1 MDVVSD
7 ESSSSDGG
15 KGLLRTKV
23 TDGRAQGRLPYTAEE
38 DADMIN
44 WVKRMQEAGPLS
56 GMSAQGIEVWKAAY
70 RAGFTRHGWMSMH
83 NRWRRHLASG
93 HAANPTALRTQQEG
107 AQGGGAASSRPL
119 RAALAGKASC
129 CHVVGGAASSPRVG
143 SAASSDTPPS
153 PVPVPLLAQ
162 AATAEPQAHPT
173 STRAVAYMLAELF
186 CQVFKEPAELGQ
198 EEAFESAFDGD
209 WVFNSQVHQIRGRG
223 TDLRLGGSSC
233 HFKQLTE
240 KTCELFLFVQ
250 LGKLLHVVTGRLSD
264 DRQRLTWNNG
274 NEWRRVRENARF
286 ALPREDS
293 DAELRLLRKE
303 NQYMRAKLIAA
314 GLS

>member
-1 MDVVSD
+1 M
-7 ESSSSDGG
+7 
-15 KGLLRTKV
+15 LR
-23 TDGRAQGRLPYTAEE
+23 
-38 DADMIN
+38 
-44 WVKRMQEAGPLS
+44 
-56 GMSAQGIEVWKAAY
+56 WK
-70 RAGFTRHGWMSMH
+70 
-83 NRWRRHLASG
+83 
-93 HAANPTALRTQQEG
+93 
-107 AQGGGAASSRPL
+107 GAAGQDSAP
-119 RAALAGKASC
+119 
-129 CHVVGGAASSPRVG
+129 VG
-143 SAASSDTPPS
+143 SVTKWLATLPP
-153 PVPVPLLAQ
+153 Q
-162 AATAEPQAHPT
+162 T
-173 STRAVAYMLAELF
+173 STAD
-186 CQVFKEPAELGQ
+186 KEPAELGQ